1 MNIFLK
7 TNKIYILF
15 LSLLVLSLLSA
26 CYKQVPV
33 TPKEPLGPPDRID
46 IVYFYDSK
54 VCHCHVAAGEH
65 IQSTLFINFNGELT
79 SGKLTFQIIDLDE
92 KNNAAIIYKYGATS
106 LSLFI
111 NLVRANTEHIVAVP
125 EILLVKDDDE
135 ALDRLVNTRIRG
147 YLEGEE

>member
-1 MNIFLK
+1 MNISIK
-7 TNKIYILF
+7 ANKAYLLL
-15 LSLLVLSLLSA
+15 LSLLALALLSA
-26 CYKQVPV
+26 CYKQAPV

-65 IQSTLFINFNGELT
+65 IQSTLFINFNGEMA

-92 KNNAAIIYKYGATS
+92 KDNAAIIYKYGATS

-135 ALDRLVNTRIRG
+135 ALDRLVNTRIQHALDG
-147 YLEGEE
+147 KE